1 MNRLTKNMGIKLNLA
16 VGILLANF
24 GGVALGQAESVAAYM
39 SPAELVRVAVANE
52 IASSNTDTNFMFRDE
67 KQASDGSETKLV
79 VETRDAM
86 VGLLIGINGHPL
98 TPEQRRAEDE
108 RLARLIKDPV
118 EMKKKEKREK
128 EDADRTKR
136 IVSAF
141 PDAFLYEADGFA
153 PGEEGLGAA
162 GDKLVRLKFRANPQY
177 SPPSHVEQILTGLEG
192 YMLVDSQQK
201 RIAKIDGTLVKE
213 VGFGWGILGHLDRG
227 GHFIVQQAD
236 MGQGHW
242 EITQLDLSF
251 TGKAL
256 FFKTLNI
263 KEKEVFSCFQLAPRN
278 LSFAE
283 GVELL
288 KKQEAQMAQNPKAQ
302 TETKTEKI
310 SRAMPRPPG
319 ALR

>member
-1 MNRLTKNMGIKLNLA
+1 MKVFPKNTGITLALAMGGFVA
-16 VGILLANF
+16 TF
-24 GGVALGQAESVAAYM
+24 CGVALGQAASVSA
-39 SPAELVRVAVANE
+39 SINPADLVRKAVANE
-52 IASSNTDTNFMFRDE
+52 VTSSDTDTNFMFRDE
-67 KQASDGSETKLV
+67 KQGSDGTQTKLV

-86 VGLLIGINGHPL
+86 VGLLISINGRPL
-98 TPEQRRAEDE
+98 TPEQRQAEDD
-108 RLARLIKDPV
+108 RLQRLIRDPA

-128 EDADRTKR
+128 EDAERTKR
-136 IVSAF
+136 IVGAF

-153 PGEEGLGAA
+153 PGEEGLGAV
-162 GDKLVRLKFRANPQY
+162 GDNLVRLKFRPNPQY

-192 YMLVDSQQK
+192 YMLIDSQQK

-227 GHFIVQQAD
+227 GHFIVQQGD

-256 FFKTLNI
+256 FFKTINI
-263 KEKEVFSCFQLAPRN
+263 KEKEVFSCFQPAPRN
-278 LSFAE
+278 LTFAE

-288 KKQEAQMAQNPKAQ
+288 KKQEAQMAQNPKTQ
-302 TETKTEKI
+302 TETKTEKV
-310 SRAMPRPPG
+310 SSALPRPPG
-319 ALR
+319 L

>member
-1 MNRLTKNMGIKLNLA
+1 MNILPKNTGITLA
-16 VGILLANF
+16 LATCVFVANVGGIAF
-24 GGVALGQAESVAAYM
+24 GQAASISA
-39 SPAELVRVAVANE
+39 SINPAELVRNAVANE
-52 IASSNTDTNFMFRDE
+52 VTSGDSDANFMFRDE
-67 KQASDGSETKLV
+67 KQASDGSQTKLV

-98 TPEQRRAEDE
+98 TPEQRQAEND
-108 RLARLIKDPV
+108 RLQRLINDPV

-128 EDADRTKR
+128 EDAERTKR
-136 IVSAF
+136 IVGAF

-162 GDKLVRLKFRANPQY
+162 GDKLVRLKFRPNPQY

-192 YMLVDSQQK
+192 YMLIDSQQN

-227 GHFIVQQAD
+227 GHFIVQQGD
-236 MGQGHW
+236 MGHGQW

-256 FFKTLNI
+256 FFKTISI
-263 KEKEVFSCFQLAPRN
+263 KEKEVFSCFQPAPRN
-278 LSFAE
+278 LTFAE

-302 TETKTEKI
+302 TETKSEKI

-319 ALR
+319 L

>member
-1 MNRLTKNMGIKLNLA
+1 MNVFPKNTAITLALLLGAFVANL
-16 VGILLANF
+16 
-24 GGVALGQAESVAAYM
+24 GGVALGQAVSISA
-39 SPAELVRVAVANE
+39 SINPAELVRKAVANE
-52 IASSNTDTNFMFRDE
+52 VASSNTDTNFMFRDE
-67 KQASDGSETKLV
+67 KQASDGSQTKLV

-86 VGLLIGINGHPL
+86 VGLLISINGQPL
-98 TPEQRRAEDE
+98 TPEQKQAEND
-108 RLARLIKDPV
+108 RLNRLINDPV
-118 EMKKKEKREK
+118 EMKKKAKREK
-128 EDADRTKR
+128 EDAERTTR
-136 IVSAF
+136 IVGAF

-153 PGEEGLGAA
+153 PGEEGLAA
-162 GDKLVRLKFRANPQY
+162 PGDKLVRLKFRPNPQY

-192 YMLVDSQQK
+192 YMLIDGQQN

-227 GHFIVQQAD
+227 GHFIVQQGD
-236 MGQGHW
+236 LGQGHW

-256 FFKTLNI
+256 FFKTINI
-263 KEKEVFSCFQLAPRN
+263 KEKEVFSCFQPAPRN

-310 SRAMPRPPG
+310 TRAMPRPPG
-319 ALR
+319 L

>member
-1 MNRLTKNMGIKLNLA
+1 MNVFPKNTGLTLALALGAFVANL
-16 VGILLANF
+16 
-24 GGVALGQAESVAAYM
+24 GGVAFGQAASISA
-39 SPAELVRVAVANE
+39 SINPADLVRKAVANE
-52 IASSNTDTNFMFRDE
+52 VASSNTDTNFMFRDE
-67 KQASDGSETKLV
+67 KQRSDGSETKLM

-86 VGLLIGINGHPL
+86 VGLLIGVNGHPL
-98 TPEQRRAEDE
+98 TPEQKQAEND
-108 RLARLIKDPV
+108 RLQRLINDPV
-118 EMKKKEKREK
+118 EMKKKAKREK
-128 EDADRTKR
+128 EDAERTTR
-136 IVSAF
+136 IVGAF

-153 PGEEGLGAA
+153 LGEEGMGAA
-162 GDKLVRLKFRANPQY
+162 GDKLVRLKFRPNPQY

-192 YMLVDSQQK
+192 YMLIDGQQN

-227 GHFIVQQAD
+227 GHFIVQQGD

-242 EITQLDLSF
+242 EITRLDLSF

-263 KEKEVFSCFQLAPRN
+263 KEKEVFSCFQPAPRN
-278 LSFAE
+278 LTFAE

-319 ALR
+319 T